1 MPKRKRKKDDG
12 SNNLANNVK
21 YKGVVKS
28 GKKFKAQIHIGGR
41 TQGLGTFDTAKEAAE
56 AFNLVATMEGRPT
69 SKLKRSKKDD
79 GSNNLANNDKY
90 KGVVKSGKKFKAQIH
105 IGGRTQGLGT
115 FDTAKE
121 AAEAFNLV
129 ATMEGRPTSKLKR
142 KSKKDD
148 GSKDKAGEKVVI
160 EEEEEQEEEEQEEQ
174 EAEEIDQA
182 ALQAKLNVM
191 IEEEKEKKKKK
202 K

>member
-41 TQGLGTFDTAKEAAE
+41 TQGLGTFDTAKEA
-56 AFNLVATMEGRPT
+56 
-69 SKLKRSKKDD
+69 D
-79 GSNNLANNDKY
+79 
-90 KGVVKSGKKFKAQIH
+90 
-105 IGGRTQGLGT
+105 
-115 FDTAKE
+115 
-121 AAEAFNLV
+121 EAFNLV

-160 EEEEEQEEEEQEEQ
+160 EEEEEQEEQ

-191 IEEEKEKKKKK
+191 IEEKKEKKKKK